1 MFKIRFIVL
10 LCAAIILNACSM
22 FGKKD
27 KNTGGLD
34 EGTPKDSLSVEEFSI
49 DTTQTD
55 STLFN
60 ITSNDSVELDIDEG
74 VIDINSLFEEFD
86 SEKIATNLVRNN
98 IIQSSSW
105 TSLVASSSFNVSV
118 SAFFHLS
125 TCLWKQK
132 E

>member
-34 EGTPKDSLSVEEFSI
+34 QGTPPDSLSVEEFSI

-55 STLFN
+55 SILFDM
-60 ITSNDSVELDIDEG
+60 TSNDSIELDIG
-74 VIDINSLFEEFD
+74 YNNFDITL
-86 SEKIATNLVRNN
+86 
-98 IIQSSSW
+98 
-105 TSLVASSSFNVSV
+105 
-118 SAFFHLS
+118 
-125 TCLWKQK
+125 
-132 E
+132 